1 MTNQLSVVN
10 PQYAGGAAPQPQ
22 RSFAQRYGKAL
33 LAVGVVAVVG
43 AVAFVA
49 GEKVAASQATVSTPT
64 SGSGDVSSA
73 AAVAA
78 ARSTLMLAFSD
89 SSVQAVTS
97 QLAYEDLEAMLLQY
111 RGNKAAF
118 AGPLKA
124 DAMEAVGVLYDAFQR
139 DLASPRSLRSAAEA
153 ERKDNYRRMLGN
165 LDLSSPLGVL
175 AKKAWAVVAAH
186 AYPNQVTSADGHD
199 RATVFV
205 EGGDCFVLAE
215 ESLSDADWTN
225 NKKQGSTPILAL
237 WGNNTIGNAYT
248 GFTEAYNS
256 MRVGIAQ
263 RIDASCKGKR
273 IVLVGYS
280 RGGAIMNL
288 IAYAL
293 RRDGRY
299 NAQTMVLITFGCPRT
314 LGDAPSDFLYAEAKK
329 FTHLRLIYKKD
340 PVPALPFSWMGN
352 GLKHSVEPNCF
363 QCGYKESRDAP
374 GWAWPGDQGAH
385 TEYKLWLS

>member
-33 LAVGVVAVVG
+33 LVVGVVAVVG

-49 GEKVAASQATVSTPT
+49 GEKVTASQASVSTPT
-64 SGSGDVSSA
+64 SGSGDEST
-73 AAVAA
+73 AVAA

-89 SSVQAVTS
+89 SSVQATTS
-97 QLAYEDLEAMLLQY
+97 KLAYEDLEAMLLQY

-139 DLASPRSLRSAAEA
+139 DLAAPRSLRSATEA
-153 ERKDNYRRMLGN
+153 ERKENYRRMLGK
-165 LDLSSPLGVL
+165 LDLKSPIGVL

-186 AYPNQVTSADGHD
+186 AYPDQVTSADGHD

-205 EGGDCFVLAE
+205 EGDDCYVLAE
-215 ESLSDADWTN
+215 ESLSDEDWTN

-237 WGNNTIGNAYT
+237 WDNSTIGKAYT

-263 RIDASCKGKR
+263 RIDARCKGKR

-280 RGGAIMNL
+280 RGGAIMNI

-293 RRDGRY
+293 RRDGRF

-314 LGDAPSDFLYAEAKK
+314 LGDAASDFLYAEAKK

-340 PVPALPFSWMGN
+340 PVAAIPFSWMGD
-352 GLKHSVEPNCF
+352 GLKHAIEPNCF
-363 QCGYKESRDAP
+363 QCGYTESRDAP
-374 GWAWPGDQGAH
+374 GWGWPNDQKFH
-385 TEYKLWLS
+385 SEYKVWFA